1 VVTVAV
7 RTPSPFNK
15 RRINRTFASSG
26 GVGTALEINR
36 MRMSE
41 AIDFVRP
48 SKRFWEAGGALLGRF
63 AVPSGGMFGFI
74 A

>member
-1 VVTVAV
+1 
-7 RTPSPFNK
+7 
-15 RRINRTFASSG
+15 
-26 GVGTALEINR
+26 
-36 MRMSE
+36 MSE